1 MTPAGKIL
9 NSTVLLR
16 SLKPVALKLQ
26 GPSESP
32 RRYAKTQLVGPHFLL
47 FPLLYP
53 GCCTHS
59 ITRIQPI
66 TSAESPVSTGSSTLL
81 SRPLMGPPS
90 ALSQFLQPNFL
101 LQASPAL
108 CSDATRSSEPQWSY
122 LSKGDDNCAAGDGPR
137 IRDSGAVPDVGGT
150 HQQSGHCLAVVGIA
164 SSQKMVPSPTA

>member
-32 RRYAKTQLVGPHFLL
+32 RRLAKTQLVGPRFLL

-81 SRPLMGPPS
+81 SRPLFSPSSCNRTFFSRLLQPS
-90 ALSQFLQPNFL
+90 AQMPPDPLSLSGPICQRAMITVRQGMIQGLETVVQCQMWEGLTNSLVIVWPWWALPL
-101 LQASPAL
+101 L
-108 CSDATRSSEPQWSY
+108 RRWSH
-122 LSKGDDNCAAGDGPR
+122 
-137 IRDSGAVPDVGGT
+137 
-150 HQQSGHCLAVVGIA
+150 HQLH
-164 SSQKMVPSPTA
+164 K